1 MPAVPTST
9 IRVSIQR
16 FGRRMLRHQIPA
28 RPISA
33 VPAISDSQP
42 GIAAKCGKVFTVEEH
57 SIIGGLGDAVASAIC
72 GMGLKHFEKIGINDV
87 FGQSGK
93 PAALLEEYGLTGKQ
107 IADRIAKA

>member
-1 MPAVPTST
+1 
-9 IRVSIQR
+9 
-16 FGRRMLRHQIPA
+16 MLA
-28 RPISA
+28 
-33 VPAISDSQP
+33 
-42 GIAAKCGKVFTVEEH
+42 AAKDCGKIVTVEEH

>member
-1 MPAVPTST
+1 MRGFT
-9 IRVSIQR
+9 R
-16 FGRRMLRHQIPA
+16 RRM
-28 RPISA
+28 
-33 VPAISDSQP
+33 
-42 GIAAKCGKVFTVEEH
+42 GIHAGSRGVV
-57 SIIGGLGDAVASAIC
+57 SAIC

>member
-1 MPAVPTST
+1 MLEHCLEAVQLLAEQG
-9 IRVSIQR
+9 IDAALVS
-16 FGRRMLRHQIPA
+16 FHTLKPFDDELA
-28 RPISA
+28 RTY
-33 VPAISDSQP
+33 
-42 GIAAKCGKVFTVEEH
+42 AAKCSKVFTVEEH

>member
-1 MPAVPTST
+1 MREMLNPT
-9 IRVSIQR
+9 
-16 FGRRMLRHQIPA
+16 
-28 RPISA
+28 
-33 VPAISDSQP
+33 
-42 GIAAKCGKVFTVEEH
+42 
-57 SIIGGLGDAVASAIC
+57 SAIC

>member
-1 MPAVPTST
+1 
-9 IRVSIQR
+9 
-16 FGRRMLRHQIPA
+16 
-28 RPISA
+28 
-33 VPAISDSQP
+33 
-42 GIAAKCGKVFTVEEH
+42 
-57 SIIGGLGDAVASAIC
+57 VASAIC